1 MNVGMEKKKTTRT
14 VKLGN
19 HAPDTCPMIVG
30 KVKKSIPRMRTV
42 KSKEKIK
49 VYTSKNSSITEN
61 GTNTNETSG
70 NIMKLCVNLMPVLAL
85 AKEPLEEEEEREE
98 DTSCS
103 AEKEPEN
110 SNRKN
115 PSVIKIVEKT
125 PNTSESFTGLTLEK
139 AAETKH
145 LSPVFVLPPLTQAK
159 PAPELCDHHRINRC
173 LTLLPPISLSEQ
185 STTFPPNVTTKSCRE
200 DGPVTGPVTRPVTD
214 SRPWMDNLLFSKSKS
229 SEFRLPDISL
239 SSLDVLLQTV
249 TQKLRGKRRGWD
261 EEPWNVPSNQ
271 NLTAVS
277 GRLLREKSA
286 ATETSV
292 GGHSVN
298 RQMTLPPLF
307 PAQKPTIILS
317 MTKNSLLPSNTLQ

>member
-125 PNTSESFTGLTLEK
+125 PNTT
-139 AAETKH
+139 
-145 LSPVFVLPPLTQAK
+145 K